1 MALLST
7 LTTSLVA
14 GIHTYIFILE
24 TFLWTTPRGRRTFK
38 LSAERAEMTKA
49 MAVNQGVYNG
59 FLAAGLVWG
68 LLHPVPTV
76 GDQVKLFFLGCVGVA
91 GLVGG
96 ATVSG
101 RIVGVQTVP
110 AVAAGLVTVLGV

>member
-7 LTTSLVA
+7 LSTGLVA
-14 GIHTYIFILE
+14 AIHSYIFVLE
-24 TFLWTTPRGRRTFK
+24 AFLWTTPRGRRTFK
-38 LSAERAEMTKA
+38 LTPERAELTKA
-49 MAVNQGVYNG
+49 MAVNQGVYNA
-59 FLAAGLVWG
+59 FLAAGLAWG
-68 LLHPVPTV
+68 LAHPVAAF

-96 ATVSG
+96 ATVSP

-110 AVAAGLVTVLGV
+110 AVLAALATVLAV